1 MLSAAQPRDDEH
13 ERRVHLRIRKIFSAA
28 LDLVEPYFKRENAW
42 TGVSLEHFAHRVLR
56 ENYPE
61 LDATE
66 IYVFVAAARRFYAS
80 SERRRPATS

>member
-1 MLSAAQPRDDEH
+1 MHSATQPLDDEN
-13 ERRVHLRIRKIFSAA
+13 ERRAHLRLRKIFNTA

-42 TGVSLEHFAHRVLR
+42 VGVSLEHFAHRVLR

-61 LDATE
+61 LEPIE

>member
-1 MLSAAQPRDDEH
+1 MHSAAQPVRDED
-13 ERRVHLRIRKIFSAA
+13 ERRVHLRLRKIFSAA
-28 LDLVEPYFKRENAW
+28 LNLVEPYFKRENAW

-61 LDATE
+61 LEPIE

-80 SERRRPATS
+80 SERRRPAAS